1 MKDIKNIINDIINIP
16 STLHCNETESMYSLL
31 QKYNYFEQYD
41 MVQEDLIREVLI
53 KNPEYINQWL
63 QWSEDKRSSEA
74 WYFIKNTN
82 NKYTVGY
89 YGSKKEIKKEYF
101 DAASACAAFIKL
113 DIESLRVAKEL
124 RHRRIN
130 NDRH

>member
-1 MKDIKNIINDIINIP
+1 MKDIKSMIINIVNIP
-16 STLHCNETESMYSLL
+16 STLHSNETESMYSLL
-31 QKYNYFEQYD
+31 QNYNYFEKYEI
-41 MVQEDLIREVLI
+41 VQESLIREILI

-63 QWSEDKRSSEA
+63 QWSEDKRTSEG

-89 YGSKKEIKKEYF
+89 YGSKKEIKNEYS
-101 DAASACAAFIKL
+101 DAANACAAFIKL

-124 RHRRIN
+124 RHKRIN
-130 NDRH
+130 SNK